1 MSTPQENPRTGQFS
15 EFTRWLREN
24 AHRLETID
32 PSADVGDSG
41 SADLAPLAAMVQD
54 ARVVAV
60 GENSHFI
67 SEFALVRHRLVR
79 FLVEECGFTAVA
91 FESGFSEGFA
101 IDEWTR
107 GGGELADL
115 DRLAEYN
122 IPSGTARP
130 KEVRDIL
137 CWLREYNGHS
147 ANATTPVQ
155 FLGVDVPEAAGAVL
169 NSLDPVITFAEEVDP
184 ALLPLLRRTR
194 ELAKIPAG
202 RTMAH
207 AAPRYLEMPDDQ
219 RDALT
224 AGISRLIDYVDCVA
238 DRYIAVVSQERFDV
252 VRWHLEAARSGDHH
266 LRAIASAYDG
276 TALPASATSRERFM
290 AASVRWWLER
300 LGPDAKI
307 VLLAHNA
314 HIQRT
319 PVVYEGELQVYPM
332 GYHLGR
338 DLGDEYVSVG
348 VTSSTGTT
356 AALEPDGSAEPYG
369 FRVDALQLEE
379 PEDGSVEAAFTDSGA
394 DLSLAVLRGFR
405 EGENGEGSHAALP
418 DRVRM
423 DSDYIHTPVIEA
435 FDAMVHVPTSTVA
448 EDLGL

>member
-1 MSTPQENPRTGQFS
+1 MSTPQENARTEEFS
-15 EFTRWLREN
+15 RWLREN
-24 AHRLETID
+24 AHHLETID
-32 PSADVGDSG
+32 PSAGVD
-41 SADLAPLAAMVQD
+41 SADLAPMAAMVQD

-91 FESGFSEGFA
+91 FESGFSEGFT

-107 GGGELADL
+107 GGGEAADSAAL
-115 DRLAEYN
+115 SHLAEYN

-137 CWLREYNGHS
+137 RWVREHNS
-147 ANATTPVQ
+147 TAATPVQ
-155 FLGVDVPEAAGAVL
+155 FLGIDVPEAAGSVL
-169 NSLDPVITFAEEVDP
+169 HSLDPVIAFAEEVDP
-184 ALLPLLRRTR
+184 TLLPLLRRTR
-194 ELAKIPAG
+194 ELAEIPAG

-207 AAPRYLEMPDDQ
+207 AAPRYLGMPEDK

-238 DRYIAVVSQERFDV
+238 DRYIAAIGQERFDIA
-252 VRWHLEAARSGDHH
+252 RWHLEAARSGDHH

-290 AASVRWWLER
+290 AASVEWWLER

-338 DLGDEYVSVG
+338 DLGDDYVAVG
-348 VTSSTGTT
+348 VTSSAGST
-356 AALEPDGSAEPYG
+356 AALEPDGAVEPYG
-369 FRVDALQLEE
+369 FRVDTLELKE
-379 PEDGSVEAAFTDSGA
+379 PEEGSVEAAFTDAEAGLALVTLRALRSSNSGESSDA
-394 DLSLAVLRGFR
+394 T
-405 EGENGEGSHAALP
+405 LP

-423 DSDYIHTPVIEA
+423 DSAYIHTPVVEA
-435 FDAMVHVPTSTVA
+435 FDAMLHMPTSTVA